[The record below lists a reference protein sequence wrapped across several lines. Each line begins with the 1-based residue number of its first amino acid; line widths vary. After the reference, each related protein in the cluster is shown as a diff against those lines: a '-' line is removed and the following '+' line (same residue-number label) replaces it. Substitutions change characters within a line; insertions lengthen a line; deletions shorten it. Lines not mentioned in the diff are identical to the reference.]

1 MFCHADDVA
10 ARGLSDGDRVDITSH
25 FDDGIERTVNN
36 FRVVAYDIPRGCC
49 AGYFPELNVLASLR
63 SVAIKSNTPVSK
75 LIPVT
80 LSVSES
86 KA

>member
-1 MFCHADDVA
+1 M
-10 ARGLSDGDRVDITSH
+10 
-25 FDDGIERTVNN
+25 
-36 FRVVAYDIPRGCC
+36 AYDIPRGCC
-49 AGYFPELNVLASLR
+49 AGYFPELNVLVSLR